1 MPSRSTLLT
10 LAATA
15 AASLAFAAPAS
26 ADSISYVKDGN
37 VFLTTPDGGRHFQ
50 VTSSGVY
57 SYASQA
63 DDGTF
68 IALAGERLH
77 KLDRLGNVLAD
88 FATPVSDGP
97 PPPNPPDWKD
107 TKTNYFNG
115 PFEPEISPDGTKV
128 SYTYYWQHYTYDYM
142 LNSWRNRL
150 ESGTAITHTDRLTAW
165 DEFGGN
171 LSGWIDGSWVDNDTL
186 ARSDAGVPLA
196 EDVVFNDI
204 KLGGGGELRRWFR
217 NYAGYDRSDPELNR
231 QQTMLAL
238 SGEAAPP
245 TGRHLGVYR
254 TLGNLTAEP
263 EACFGIFDDDQRGRT
278 PNGPTWSPD
287 GRLLAWQDS
296 AGIKTLTVGDLSGGC
311 RIPEDDIKNVV
322 PGGAHPDWGP
332 ADVPTGRP
340 APKPDP
346 QKPDPGKPGTV
357 VKPIDPKKD
366 EGKKGGDTDK
376 PGTPT
381 ADSPLAVSVKSTSLR
396 TALKKGLAVKLTA
409 PASGSLKAVA
419 KQGKKVV
426 ARGSGTAA
434 AAGQRSVTVKFTAAA
449 RKSMRRLKK
458 APSLTV
464 TVTFTPKGGA
474 AVTETLKVRLKK

>member
-1 MPSRSTLLT
+1 MPPRSTLMT
-10 LAATA
+10 IAATA

-26 ADSISYVKDGN
+26 ADSISYIKDGN

-97 PPPNPPDWKD
+97 PPPNTPDWSD

-115 PFEPEISPDGTKV
+115 PYDPEISPDGTKV
-128 SYTYYWQHYTYDYM
+128 SYTYYWQHYTFDYM
-142 LNSWRNRL
+142 LNKFRNRL

-171 LSGWIDGSWVDNDTL
+171 LSGWVDGSWVDNDTL

-204 KLGGGGELRRWFR
+204 APGGGGELRRWFR

-231 QQTMLAL
+231 RQTMLAL

-254 TLGNLTAEP
+254 TVGGLEAEP

-278 PNGPTWSPD
+278 PNSPSWSPD
-287 GRLLAWQDS
+287 GTRLAWEDS
-296 AGIKTLTVGDLSGGC
+296 AGVKTLTVGDLSQAC
-311 RIPEDDIKNVV
+311 AIPADDIKNIA
-322 PGGAHPDWGP
+322 PGAKQPDWGP

-340 APKPDP
+340 TPPPPPDTGPKESDP
-346 QKPDPGKPGTV
+346 V
-357 VKPIDPKKD
+357 VKPIDEVDKD
-366 EGKKGGDTDK
+366 DK
-376 PGTPT
+376 ANEDDQP
-381 ADSPLAVSVKSTSLR
+381 AKDAPLAATVTR
-396 TALKKGLAVKLTA
+396 TKLAGALKRGLTVKLTA
-409 PASGSLKAVA
+409 PGAGTVKAVA
-419 KQGKKVV
+419 KKGSKTVGK
-426 ARGSGTAA
+426 GSGKTTAPGA
-434 AAGQRSVTVKFTAAA
+434 RSVRVKFTPAG
-449 RKSMRRLKK
+449 RKALRRLKK
-458 APSLTV
+458 APLTIALSFKPKSGK
-464 TVTFTPKGGA
+464 TVKQTVK
-474 AVTETLKVRLKK
+474 VTLKK